1 MRCGRQGK
9 DEGRK
14 ELGLQRYRERLQRG
28 TGTEGMVLWV
38 KGPGMRGTHAAA
50 RKAGFEKDDVLME
63 VADMKHHL
71 KESRQHGH
79 LMQKHRQGD
88 IVPVKVR
95 RGDRMIDLLL
105 PMK

>member
-1 MRCGRQGK
+1 
-9 DEGRK
+9 
-14 ELGLQRYRERLQRG
+14 
-28 TGTEGMVLWV
+28 MVLWV